1 MFGCWDW
8 EGFMPHH
15 GFGRR
20 FGFHHGGH
28 SRYFTREDEIRFWEE
43 YQKDLEE
50 ELAGVTGRIERLKK
64 AQQQTAGQQTAGQ
77 QQSTAT
83 V

>member
-1 MFGCWDW
+1 MWGCGDWQGFGPR
-8 EGFMPHH
+8 F

-20 FGFHHGGH
+20 FGFHHWGH
-28 SRYFTREDEIRFWEE
+28 RRYFTREDEIRFWEE

-50 ELAGVTGRIERLKK
+50 ELAEVTGRIERLKK
-64 AQQQTAGQQTAGQ
+64 SQPKEAASA
-77 QQSTAT
+77 